1 MGCITSCETN
11 YMFQIYKIL
20 LTWINTMNKHAAP
33 SNTNNN
39 NNNFSLTTDRTNI
52 KHTVIFSTAKKCSIM
67 FSNTSLQ

>member
-11 YMFQIYKIL
+11 YMFQIYEIL

-39 NNNFSLTTDRTNI
+39 NNFILTTDRTNI
-52 KHTVIFSTAKKCSIM
+52 THTVIFSTAMKCSIM
-67 FSNTSLQ
+67 FSNKSLQ